1 MFSMHNS
8 FDTLIKTN
16 DSDEEV
22 IGVLKFFKS
31 LYLLGIGICLLAMA
45 VNVFEI
51 FQGQGSY
58 FKYLLLTLI
67 VPCTLWLAVHYLLVK
82 RFLKNVTL
90 EHIDF

>member
-31 LYLLGIGICLLAMA
+31 LYLLGTSLCLIIIA
-45 VNVFEI
+45 VNLFEI
-51 FQGQGSY
+51 VQGQGSY
-58 FKYLLLTLI
+58 FKYFLLTI
-67 VPCTLWLAVHYLLVK
+67 VVPCTLWLGTHFLLIK
-82 RFLKNVTL
+82 RFLRNLKA